1 MKKQVISL
9 LLATL
14 MLTTLLSV
22 VAFATEPVASGAC
35 GANGDNVSWV
45 LDSNGMLTISGTGD
59 MMDCS
64 SNAPWSSYRRQIKRV
79 VIERGVTSIGMS
91 AFYDCTN
98 LTDII
103 IPNSVISI
111 GSDTFYGCNNLR
123 DITLPDSVASIG
135 SFAFLFCTSLTSVTI
150 PASVDCIGD
159 RAFAACYGLREIGV
173 AAECT
178 AYSSENGVLFSND
191 QTTLH
196 TVPAG
201 LEGSYTI
208 PDSVSSI
215 NVGAFYGCLQLTDIT
230 IPNGVTDIGNWAFFD
245 CLALTDIVLPEGIT
259 SISAWT
265 FAECLSLTGITIPNS
280 VTNIGSHAFYNCT
293 ELSDVYYSD
302 TKAHWNAILIDSG
315 NDCLTNAAIHLRVDL
330 NGSGGNADIQDMQ
343 CLYQYLTSEALP
355 ETYQDDSATFVL
367 LADING
373 DNYVDVYDLQ
383 RLYEAVSGVEPF

>member
-1 MKKQVISL
+1 MKKRVMCL

-123 DITLPDSVASIG
+123 DIALPDSVASIG

-215 NVGAFYGCLQLTDIT
+215 NVGAFYGCLQLTDII
-230 IPNGVTDIGNWAFFD
+230 IPDSVTD
-245 CLALTDIVLPEGIT
+245 
-259 SISAWT
+259 
-265 FAECLSLTGITIPNS
+265 
-280 VTNIGSHAFYNCT
+280 IGSHAFYNCT

-302 TKAHWNAILIDSG
+302 TKVNWNAILIDSG